1 MAEQPKQD
9 RVWDFATEAYL
20 PSDDEK
26 PATGNTLILGATR
39 VGKTT
44 LLNAVLNPE
53 TTRPDADPDLD
64 TDSES
69 AK

>member
-1 MAEQPKQD
+1 MAKQPQQD

-26 PATGNTLILGATR
+26 LENGKTLISDAAD

-44 LLNAVLNPE
+44 SLNTLLNAE
-53 TTRPDADPDLD
+53 PDRSDEDPDV
-64 TDSES
+64 DSES
-69 AK
+69 AQ

>member
-26 PATGNTLILGATR
+26 PATGHTVILGATSSGR
-39 VGKTT
+39 TT
-44 LLNAVLNPE
+44 SLNALLNAEP
-53 TTRPDADPDLD
+53 TQPDR
-64 TDSES
+64 DSDAEREP
-69 AK
+69 AQ

>member
-26 PATGNTLILGATR
+26 PPAGNTMVSDSAH

-44 LLNAVLNPE
+44 SLNTLLNAEPD
-53 TTRPDADPDLD
+53 RPDEDPDV
-64 TDSES
+64 DSEP
-69 AK
+69 AQ

>member
-26 PATGNTLILGATR
+26 LENRKTLISDAAD

-44 LLNAVLNPE
+44 SLNTLLNADPD
-53 TTRPDADPDLD
+53 RPDEDPDV
-64 TDSES
+64 DSEP
-69 AK
+69 AQ

>member
-26 PATGNTLILGATR
+26 PPPGNTMVSDEAG
-39 VGKTT
+39 VEKTT
-44 LLNAVLNPE
+44 LSPLLDAEPD
-53 TTRPDADPDLD
+53 RPDEDPDVA
-64 TDSES
+64 SEP
-69 AK
+69 AQ

>member
-26 PATGNTLILGATR
+26 PATGNTMVSDTAG
-39 VGKTT
+39 VEKTT
-44 LLNAVLNPE
+44 SLNAHLNAE
-53 TTRPDADPDLD
+53 VIRPDADPDA
-64 TDSES
+64 DSEP
-69 AK
+69 AQ